1 MPDPIPTSN
10 PKAKRVRK
18 APTAKRLDGLVIP
31 SETVDMKPT
40 PEKVVA
46 VTSPVNVGRIRIR
59 QAGYETM
66 IDFDHAGEL
75 RKAWNDI
82 AMRVQNGQS
91 VQIEDHIFVGAL
103 QATMVK
109 GLVPET
115 RATRKIRRK
124 QAQREAHLAKLAAK

>member
-1 MPDPIPTSN
+1 MK
-10 PKAKRVRK
+10 PKSKRVRK
-18 APTAKRLDGLVIP
+18 APTAKRDDGVTIA
-31 SETVDMKPT
+31 TDDVKMKPT
-40 PEKVVA
+40 PESLISESAGKVL
-46 VTSPVNVGRIRIR
+46 GQIRIR
-59 QAGYETM
+59 QAGYETV

-91 VQIEDHIFVGAL
+91 VQIGDHIFVGAL

-115 RATRKIRRK
+115 RATRKLRRK
-124 QAQREAHLAKLAAK
+124 QKERADHVARRAALAAK

>member
-18 APTAKRLDGLVIP
+18 AHTAKRLDGLVIP

-40 PEKVVA
+40 PEKVVSA
-46 VTSPVNVGRIRIR
+46 TSPVNVGRIRIR

-75 RKAWNDI
+75 RKAW
-82 AMRVQNGQS
+82 NGQS